1 MSPAQL
7 FSEWPA
13 SASPVTINRAHRT
26 VTTVTCVAAP
36 GDTPDAPG
44 SQRQP
49 PELRCC
55 AHVGGGRAGPAVAL
69 TCTNRV
75 VADRHPS
82 VGRVKRR
89 WVVGLGRNPA
99 NRALKSVNDQYRQPQ
114 KPKAAQAISISLAL
128 NSMRRTAPPSRPY
141 GRYAVGLRP
150 NLDPDADFDAAQP
163 GPGSFKTSKNKRS
176 RGVLT
181 ARPSASGM
189 TCRNPSCRGYVGR
202 VKRR

>member
-1 MSPAQL
+1 MCRCAR
-7 FSEWPA
+7 W
-13 SASPVTINRAHRT
+13 
-26 VTTVTCVAAP
+26 
-36 GDTPDAPG
+36 TPDAPG
-44 SQRQP
+44 SQRQS

-55 AHVGGGRAGPAVAL
+55 ARVGGGRAGPKVAL

-75 VADRHPS
+75 VAGRHPS

-181 ARPSASGM
+181 ARPSTFGNDLQKPQLSRVRWKSQAAV
-189 TCRNPSCRGYVGR
+189 SCRWAQAVSSL
-202 VKRR
+202 